1 MVDDKVYTG
10 QPQTAVAGGDS
21 KQERLATVTAE
32 TAQLPEVAQEEVNSF
47 AKSVV
52 AFVGADLEETDG
64 AVVQSLDKTVG
75 QLTSQYPEHTEA
87 IKILV
92 VEGIAALVCDEIT
105 AGRPVRKLNFTQ
117 LVESNILDEELRQQ
131 IFSLAGIKV
140 KERIIDQVRK
150 GIKVGTFAEA
160 GVSWKGFGA
169 SEFFDGNFNAEIYKA
184 MEQVVNPVV
193 AEHIERGEFYYVYS
207 LIYNASQEGVGTLDL
222 FKRSAKEVVI
232 NCIVD
237 SVRSS
242 DVLRAGRILKLT
254 QENKL
259 IDQYDVGEERSKWEE
274 AIKDEV
280 EGFVRAGS
288 LQYIKPFLIGCRT
301 NSLIEADIE
310 IRYGDSVSGLIYS
323 RVEELVG
330 ENRFFDARTLL
341 DSGSRHGFRI
351 HDTRLDHIALI
362 IRQKIRKLADNYDI
376 TGARRL
382 AYIAK
387 EQSFITEGDAERAL
401 DTSYRVTAPTI

>member
-1 MVDDKVYTG
+1 MVDNKGYTG
-10 QPQTAVAGGDS
+10 QPQTAVAGEDS
-21 KQERLATVTAE
+21 RQERLATVTAE

-117 LVESNILDEELRQQ
+117 LVESNFLDEGLRQE
-131 IFSLAGIKV
+131 IFSLARIKV
-140 KERIIDQVRK
+140 KERIISQVRE
-150 GIKVGTFAEA
+150 GIKERTFAKA
-160 GVSWKGFGA
+160 GDSWKGFGT
-169 SEFFDGNFNAEIYKA
+169 SEFFDGDLNAEIYKA

-193 AEHIERGEFYYVYS
+193 AEHIGRGEFYYAYS

-222 FKRSAKEVVI
+222 FKRSAKGIVI
-232 NCIVD
+232 NCIID
-237 SVRSS
+237 SVRNG
-242 DVLRAGRILKLT
+242 DVLKAGRILKLT
-254 QENKL
+254 QDNNL
-259 IDQYDVGEERSKWEE
+259 IDSYDVGEERSKWEE

-288 LQYIKPFLIGCRT
+288 LQYIKPFLIGCRA
-301 NSLIEADIE
+301 NSLIGADIE
-310 IRYGDSVSGLIYS
+310 IRYSDSVSDLIYS

-341 DSGSRHGFRI
+341 DSGSRYGFRVNS
-351 HDTRLDHIALI
+351 TRLDYIALL
-362 IRQKIRKLADNYDI
+362 IRRKIRELTDKYDDS
-376 TGARRL
+376 GAHRL
-382 AYIAK
+382 ASLAK
-387 EQSFITEGDAERAL
+387 EQSLITKDDAENAL
-401 DTSYRVTAPTI
+401 DISYRVTSSAI